1 VQRSPNADTELL
13 GLLPRPGMRSE
24 AQPEGPAGAAELS
37 TPLVVLAVALSYF
50 LGSSLGLSLPFPS
63 TQISAIWPPNA
74 ILLAVLLLTPRRR
87 WWIYL
92 LAVFPV
98 HLLVQMMKEIPLQI
112 VLINFAGNIGEAVLG
127 AVAILHYAPEP
138 RRLDRL
144 RTVLSVMLF
153 GGLVAPALTSLV
165 VAALF
170 AWMGLGTAPFLTWLL
185 RLLTNALAVLTLVPS
200 IVLAATQVR
209 SLRRTLAPWRAAEA
223 AALLV
228 ALLAVGIFIFVGP
241 EAGQGR
247 IPFHL
252 YVPFPFL
259 LWAAVRF
266 GLLGI
271 SLSVLLL
278 NVVAIYSAIHGHG
291 PFTAQLPNVNAA
303 SMVLFLLVACAPLQ
317 MLAALLAESEI
328 MEEKHRRAETL
339 HSAVLNSLQDHF
351 GVVDRKGVIIEV
363 NESWQRFVRDS
374 GLSWM
379 HRASLGV
386 NYLEVCR
393 IAARSNQDASSEK
406 ALAGLEAI
414 LSGNRKRFQME
425 YSLPTS
431 LGELWFEMSAEPLR
445 RLEGGAVIRHT
456 EITGRRQAEQEARE
470 QRRELAHLTR
480 VALLGELSGALAH
493 ELNQPLT
500 AILSNAQAGQRL
512 LAREPVDLAEIREVL
527 KDIAD
532 DDRRAGAVIHRLRAM
547 LKKEELA
554 LQPIDLGEIAREVLD
569 LAHSDLITRNVRV
582 TTRLAAGLPL
592 VRGDRVQLQQVLLN
606 LVLNACESIDT
617 GGPSDRKLTVTTA
630 RVTEGVQVS
639 VSDRGTG
646 IAAGA
651 LSRLF
656 EPFFTTKQ
664 HGLGLGLSIC
674 RSIVAEHGGR
684 LWATNNEVEGG
695 ATFHLVLPVAERT
708 QP

>member
-1 VQRSPNADTELL
+1 MPHP
-13 GLLPRPGMRSE
+13 GIRPG
-24 AQPEGPAGAAELS
+24 AQPAGAAGAAALS
-37 TPLVVLAVALSYF
+37 APLMVMAVALSYF
-50 LGSSLGLSLPFPS
+50 LGSLLGLSLPFPS
-63 TQISAIWPPNA
+63 TQVSAIWPPNA
-74 ILLAVLLLTPRRR
+74 ILLAVLLLTPRRQ

-92 LAVFPV
+92 LAILPV
-98 HLLVQMMKEIPLQI
+98 HLLAQILREIPLQI
-112 VLINFAGNIGEAVLG
+112 VLINFAGNTGEALLG

-138 RRLDRL
+138 RRFDRL
-144 RTVLSVMLF
+144 RTVLAVMLF
-153 GGLVAPALTSLV
+153 GGLVAPALSSLV

-185 RLLTNALAVLTLVPS
+185 RLLTDALAVLTLVPS
-200 IVLAATQVR
+200 IVLVATQVR
-209 SLRRTLAPWRAAEA
+209 SRQRTFAPWRIAEA

-228 ALLAVGIFIFVGP
+228 ALLAAGIFIFLGP
-241 EAGQGR
+241 EAGPGR
-247 IPFHL
+247 TPIHLYIPFPL
-252 YVPFPFL
+252 L

-266 GLLGI
+266 GLPGI

-278 NVVAIYSAIHGHG
+278 NAMAVYGAIHGRG
-291 PFTAQLPNVNAA
+291 PFTAQLPIENAT
-303 SMVLFLLVACAPLQ
+303 SLVLFLLVVCAPLQ
-317 MLAALLAESEI
+317 MLAALLAENEI

-339 HSAVLNSLQDHF
+339 HGAVLDSLHDHIC
-351 GVVDRKGVIIEV
+351 VVDREGVIIEV
-363 NESWQRFVRDS
+363 NVSWRRFVRDS
-374 GLSWM
+374 GLGWM
-379 HRASLGV
+379 TRASLGI

-393 IAARSNQDASSEK
+393 IAARVHRDASSEQ

-414 LSGNRKRFQME
+414 LRGDSKRSQME

-431 LGELWFEMSAEPLR
+431 MGELWFEMSAEPLR
-445 RLEGGAVIRHT
+445 RPEGGAVIRHT
-456 EITGRRQAEQEARE
+456 EITGRRQVEQEARE

-512 LAREPVDLAEIREVL
+512 LAREPVDLAEIRDVL

-554 LQPIDLGEIAREVLD
+554 LQPLDLGEVTREVLD
-569 LAHSDLITRNVRV
+569 LAHSDLITRKVRV

-617 GGPSDRKLTVTTA
+617 GEPPERRLTITTA
-630 RVTEGVQVS
+630 RVADGVQVS

-695 ATFHLVLPVAERT
+695 ATFHLVLPAAERA